1 MVVGERVFLNGLDG
15 PVYQQDMG
23 CQGHVQTTMAGLSGI
38 YLDTKEAL
46 D

>member
-1 MVVGERVFLNGLDG
+1 MVVGERVFLNELDG
-15 PVYQQDMG
+15 PVYQHAMG
-23 CQGHVQTTMAGLSGI
+23 CQGSAQTTIAGLSGI